1 MRLAGNDFNRSELAG
16 AFGDLGTLVPFVVGY
31 ITVNRLDPQGV
42 LLGFGLL
49 AVATGL
55 YFRTPMSVQPMK
67 AIATTAIGHPE
78 SVTPGA
84 IFVSAV
90 VTGALWLV
98 LGITG
103 AVSWLAALTA
113 RPVVRGLVLGLGLT
127 FIVEGVGFMARG
139 PLVAVGGAVL
149 TFALLGRRRLP
160 AMLALLGYGA
170 VVALALD
177 STLHQELITLVP
189 AFRAPTLHL
198 PGFAWSDLAT
208 GALVLAVPQAALT
221 LGNAIIATAEE
232 HNSLFPARRLT
243 VRFLALDHGLMNLGA
258 AVVGGVPMCRGAGG
272 MAGHI
277 RFGARTGGAL
287 VILGGLLLGL
297 ALFYAD
303 SVSTL
308 FRLFPAPVLGVIL
321 FFGGMELASSAHD
334 EGDRAD
340 RIVLV
345 VTAGVALWN
354 PGVAYLS
361 GLLLHHSA
369 RRGLIRLGD
378 AP

>member
-1 MRLAGNDFNRSELAG
+1 MRVAGNDFDRSEFAG

-67 AIATTAIGHPE
+67 AIATTAIAHPE
-78 SVTPGA
+78 LVTLAA

-90 VTGALWLV
+90 ATGLLWLG
-98 LGITG
+98 LGVTG

-127 FIVEGVGFMARG
+127 FILEGVNFMARG
-139 PLVAVGGAVL
+139 PFVAVGGAVL
-149 TFALLGRRRLP
+149 TFLLLGQARFP
-160 AMLALLGYGA
+160 AMLMLLGYGGF
-170 VVALALD
+170 VALALD
-177 STLHQELITLVP
+177 
-189 AFRAPTLHL
+189 PTLRHDL
-198 PGFAWSDLAT
+198 LTLTPGFRLPLPHVPDIAWSDVAT
-208 GALVLAVPQAALT
+208 GVLVLAVPQAALT
-221 LGNAIIATAEE
+221 LGNAIIATVEE
-232 HNSLFPARRLT
+232 HNHLFPQSRIT
-243 VRFLALDHGLMNLGA
+243 VRLLAVDHGLMNLVA
-258 AVVGGVPMCRGAGG
+258 APLGGVPMCRGAGG

-287 VILGGLLLGL
+287 VILGALLLSL
-297 ALFYAD
+297 ALFYSD

-321 FFGGMELASSAHD
+321 FFGGVELAASVNGES
-334 EGDRAD
+334 GRAD
-340 RIVLV
+340 RVVQV
-345 VTAGVALWN
+345 VTAGIALWN
-354 PGVAYLS
+354 PGVAYVV
-361 GLLLHHSA
+361 GLLLHHA
-369 RRGLIRLGD
+369 DRRGVVRLGD
-378 AP
+378 SS